1 VPVTGLFADQVV
13 LITGAGK
20 GIGRALALA
29 FARAGALV
37 AANDLTPANLDETL
51 EEIKAEGGMARAYIA
66 DVAKSLPVQTMVN
79 QVKDDW
85 GRIDILINN
94 AGVAPQAPLLEMDE
108 WDWQR
113 TLEVNLAGPWW
124 LIQAAGN
131 AMRTTGGG
139 VMLNLVGK
147 PDWLLSLQERS
158 AYLTSQYGLI
168 GLTLAAAQ
176 ELQPY
181 HIRINALLLGAVAAP
196 PDAQDVADSP
206 KQWEEGERETET
218 SMVKVVERALYVCS
232 PAAAGL
238 NGQVIAITG
247 GG

>member
-1 VPVTGLFADQVV
+1 MDTFKDQVV
-13 LITGAGK
+13 LVSGAGK

-29 FARAGALV
+29 FARAGARV
-37 AANDLTPANLDETL
+37 AANDLTPANLDGTL
-51 EEIKAEGGMARAYIA
+51 ERIAAEGGTGRAYLA

-79 QVKDDW
+79 QVQEDW

-94 AGVAPQAPLLEMDE
+94 SGVAPQAPLLDMDE

-113 TLEVNLAGPWW
+113 TLEVNLSGPWW
-124 LIQAAGN
+124 LIQAVGHVMQAQ
-131 AMRTTGGG
+131 GGG
-139 VMLNLVGK
+139 VMLNLAGK
-147 PDWLLSLQERS
+147 PDWLLTLQERS

-176 ELQPY
+176 ELKPY
-181 HIRINALLLGAVAAP
+181 HIRLNALLLGAVAGP

-206 KQWEEGERETET
+206 KEWGELENEPGTPLG
-218 SMVKVVERALYVCS
+218 KVVEQALYVCS

-238 NGQVIAITG
+238 SGQVLAISRG
-247 GG
+247 G

>member
-1 VPVTGLFADQVV
+1 MPVTDQFRNQVV

-20 GIGRALALA
+20 GIGRALAIA
-29 FARAGALV
+29 FARAGACV

-51 EEIKAEGGMARAYIA
+51 ERIAAEGGTARAYIA

-79 QVKDDW
+79 QVKEDW

-94 AGVAPQAPLLEMDE
+94 SGVAPQSPLLEMDE

-124 LIQAAGN
+124 LIQAVGN
-131 AMRTTGGG
+131 VMRAAGGG

-168 GLTLAAAQ
+168 GLTVAAAQ
-176 ELQPY
+176 ELRPY
-181 HIRINALLLGAVAAP
+181 QIRINALLLGAVAAP
-196 PDAQDVADSP
+196 PDAQDVADTP
-206 KQWEEGERETET
+206 KQWEELENQPETPLA
-218 SMVKVVERALYVCS
+218 KVVEQSLLICS

-238 NGQVIAITG
+238 TGQVLAITG
-247 GG
+247 AG

>member
-1 VPVTGLFADQVV
+1 MDSFKDQVV
-13 LITGAGK
+13 LVSGAGK

-29 FARAGALV
+29 FARGGARV
-37 AANDLTPANLDETL
+37 AANDLTPANLDGTL
-51 EEIKAEGGMARAYIA
+51 ERIAAEGGAARAYLA
-66 DVAKSLPVQTMVN
+66 DVAKSLPVQTMVK
-79 QVKDDW
+79 QVQEDW

-94 AGVAPQAPLLEMDE
+94 SGVAPQAPLLDMDE

-113 TLEVNLAGPWW
+113 TLEVNLSGPWW
-124 LIQAAGN
+124 LIQAVGHVMQAQ
-131 AMRTTGGG
+131 GGG
-139 VMLNLVGK
+139 VMLNLAGK

-176 ELQPY
+176 ELKPY
-181 HIRINALLLGAVAAP
+181 HIRINALLLGAVAGP

-206 KQWEEGERETET
+206 KGWDELENAPGTPLA
-218 SMVKVVERALYVCS
+218 KVVEQALYVCS

-238 NGQVIAITG
+238 NGQVLAISG